1 MTAGDLWERLW
12 PWAVILSAAGAHEL
26 GHWLAARL
34 LGVEVRGLR
43 LDLLGARMELTG
55 LLSYGQEMAV
65 AAAGPFVNLVCAA
78 MAYPAAAAGMG
89 DGVSL
94 LCAASAVLGGINLLP
109 VGTLDGGRILR
120 AGIARRWGD
129 RAAAGALR
137 GTTAVCLGLLWL
149 ACAYGL
155 LRGGQLLSGFVF
167 SLCLLWRVAA
177 GRE

>member
-1 MTAGDLWERLW
+1 MTAGELWERVW
-12 PWAVILSAAGAHEL
+12 PWIVILSAAGAHEL

-34 LGVEVRGLR
+34 LGIEVRGLR
-43 LDLLGARMELTG
+43 LDLLGARMELMG

-78 MAYPAAAAGMG
+78 MAYPAAAAGAG
-89 DGVSL
+89 EAVSL
-94 LCAASAVLGGINLLP
+94 LCAASAVLGCVNLLP